1 MRKIPAVTA
10 TTHHGVV
17 TMVQGNSLDLWDLD
31 DDAPWHMSSA
41 LASSNSK
48 PTIGVVVRILIEDG
62 RPASIDL
69 SSEAS
74 LTRRQMQTLRS
85 VIDLDELG
93 EARVH
98 E

>member
-1 MRKIPAVTA
+1 
-10 TTHHGVV
+10 
-17 TMVQGNSLDLWDLD
+17 
-31 DDAPWHMSSA
+31 MSSA